1 MSRFIATMIERAAD
15 VSLEKGQEKYRA
27 YFIKTSLYTPY
38 KADASVNYPPPQ
50 RGFFLFLEFT
60 YK

>member
-1 MSRFIATMIERAAD
+1 MSRFIAMVIERAAD

-38 KADASVNYPPPQ
+38 KTDVDTLLIAEGFADVIVS
-50 RGFFLFLEFT
+50 E
-60 YK
+60 

>member
-1 MSRFIATMIERAAD
+1 MSRFIAMVIERAAD

-38 KADASVNYPPPQ
+38 KADVDALLTAEGYADVIVS
-50 RGFFLFLEFT
+50 E
-60 YK
+60 

>member
-1 MSRFIATMIERAAD
+1 MSRFIAMVIERAAD

-38 KADASVNYPPPQ
+38 KADADALLSAEGYADVIVS
-50 RGFFLFLEFT
+50 E
-60 YK
+60 

>member
-1 MSRFIATMIERAAD
+1 MSEFIAMVIERTAD

-38 KADASVNYPPPQ
+38 KADVDALLMAKGYADVIVS
-50 RGFFLFLEFT
+50 E
-60 YK
+60 

>member
-1 MSRFIATMIERAAD
+1 MSRFIATVIERAAN

-38 KADASVNYPPPQ
+38 KADADALLTAEGYVDVIVS
-50 RGFFLFLEFT
+50 E
-60 YK
+60 

>member
-1 MSRFIATMIERAAD
+1 MSRFIATVIEKAAD

-38 KADASVNYPPPQ
+38 KKDVDTLLIAEGFADVIVS
-50 RGFFLFLEFT
+50 E
-60 YK
+60 

>member
-38 KADASVNYPPPQ
+38 KADVDTLLIAE
-50 RGFFLFLEFT
+50 GFSDVIVSE
-60 YK
+60 

>member
-1 MSRFIATMIERAAD
+1 MSRFIATMIERAAN

-38 KADASVNYPPPQ
+38 KADTDALLIAEGYADVIVS
-50 RGFFLFLEFT
+50 E
-60 YK
+60 